1 MPLSQC
7 YCKDQFNPKL
17 SISRAIFCLINLF
30 LQPPVIILATP
41 TKYIGGW
48 RGWTVDFAAQNL
60 RNAFG
65 EHPVVETSILAL
77 VGVA

>member
-1 MPLSQC
+1 M
-7 YCKDQFNPKL
+7 
-17 SISRAIFCLINLF
+17 
-30 LQPPVIILATP
+30 ATP

-65 EHPVVETSILAL
+65 RLLVAL